1 MANKINT
8 RLILRNDTSANWYSS
23 NKILLKGEASL
34 AEYTID
40 GVKRYELRIGDGEHV
55 WRELSSSLI
64 VPWTAISGAQKYALS
79 VSQNGLSAC
88 LSTDASN
95 NPVGNVFS
103 TQAIA
108 DELSTKVV
116 VNNYSG
122 STPTSSALSTLV
134 INKVSED
141 TYASLKSGGNLC
153 ADQIY
158 SITGNTS
165 SINNFGMPLISV
177 ASPSA
182 DSPNHWAATKGYV
195 DTQDTTV
202 CTNVCTIISSML
214 SNAWQYGELSAINS
228 NTTFSNNNDNRL
240 VIYKDIQN
248 IVGNGITFGGVKGQ
262 LSDLSGL
269 ENVVPGQV
277 YVLSGGDYSGKEYIA
292 KNNNSPKS
300 ADNFIEL
307 GNETLLGDLA
317 SKAISSVT
325 IGSTVLT
332 AENNNIKLSGFAL
345 KDATTL
351 VSSDLSNALN
361 NLVGLS
367 TETQICTA
375 MSTDLNIKALA
386 HKDSIALADLS
397 TISANNRVG
406 LSTQAQLSAALRTDM
421 SGAIASDI
429 SNTIST
435 NLSLGDL
442 AHLDAVSAAQIANG
456 AVTTDKIAN
465 GSVTSDKLSGWFVL
479 SCGSATQDGNISA
492 SDLT

>member
-8 RLILRNDTSANWYSS
+8 RLILRNDTSANWYNSG
-23 NKILLKGEASL
+23 KILLKGEASL

-55 WRELSSSLI
+55 WKELSSSLI

-79 VSQNGLSAC
+79 VSENGLSAC

-95 NPVGNVFS
+95 NPVGDVFS
-103 TQAIA
+103 TKALA

-141 TYASLKSGGNLC
+141 TYASLKSAGTLC
-153 ADQIY
+153 SDQIY
-158 SITGNTS
+158 TITGNTS

-177 ASPSA
+177 ASPFA

-195 DTQDTTV
+195 DTQDTAV
-202 CTNVCTIISSML
+202 CTNVCAIISSML
-214 SNAWQYGELSAINS
+214 SNAWQYGELSAINN

-262 LSDLSGL
+262 LADLSAL
-269 ENVVPGQV
+269 DNVVPGQV
-277 YVLSGGDYSGKEYIA
+277 YVLTGADYAGKEYIA

-332 AENNNIKLSGFAL
+332 AVNNNINLSAFAL
-345 KDATTL
+345 KDSSNLA
-351 VSSDLSNALN
+351 SSDLSNALT

-397 TISANNRVG
+397 AISSNGKVG
-406 LSTQAQLSAALRTDM
+406 LSTQAELTT
-421 SGAIASDI
+421 AIVSDI
-429 SNTIST
+429 SGTIST
-435 NLSLGDL
+435 SLSLGDL
-442 AHLDAVSAAQIANG
+442 AHLDAVSAEQMANG